1 MGRTLNTVR
10 RGRLFEELA
19 ENYLKDKGWRVLDR
33 NARFLRKEI
42 DLVVERNG
50 VVAFVEVKGRTGTA
64 HGHPLESITWRKRRA
79 ISLAARMWVARSEFP
94 ARAYRFD
101 AVSVR
106 LIPGGELELEH
117 IEGAWRE

>member
-1 MGRTLNTVR
+1 LNTVR
-10 RGRLFEELA
+10 RGRFFEELA

-50 VVAFVEVKGRTGTA
+50 VVAFVEVKGRTGTS

-79 ISLAARMWVARSEFP
+79 ISLAARMWVARSDFP
-94 ARAYRFD
+94 AQTYRFD

-106 LIPGGELELEH
+106 LMPGGELELEH
-117 IEGAWRE
+117 IEGAWME